1 MKALNVTVG
10 ENGRMIIPAI
20 FRKQLDI
27 KPGDEVIMSISADND
42 IIVHSPKQSLHQLQK
57 LFKKENGSFVDSL
70 LEMRKKEKI

>member
-27 KPGDEVIMSISADND
+27 KP
-42 IIVHSPKQSLHQLQK
+42 
-57 LFKKENGSFVDSL
+57 
-70 LEMRKKEKI
+70 R